1 VWLGEPDR
9 TIALCEFRVNG
20 EIHADGQGGSASL
33 TYASHGE
40 LSRALGAASLAR
52 VRGPNGPAS
61 THGKWKVRLQSFR
74 SRSAGTPRVS
84 ASRRPSSHH
93 HSLAF
98 PNFRWRCADG
108 KCRLDRIGANPC
120 SRGSGYFTTRLV
132 RKHEVTGR
140 LHRVTRAP
148 EFRLPVYLVYATKSD
163 SEVLTLA
170 LDTVRRIVAE
180 TQ

>member
-1 VWLGEPDR
+1 VRYKAPER
-9 TIALCEFRVNG
+9 TA
-20 EIHADGQGGSASL
+20 
-33 TYASHGE
+33 
-40 LSRALGAASLAR
+40 SRAAASTSIGGLNSSPIIVWRFRTFAGAALTVNVGWIGLERILA
-52 VRGPNGPAS
+52 VG
-61 THGKWKVRLQSFR
+61 
-74 SRSAGTPRVS
+74 
-84 ASRRPSSHH
+84 
-93 HSLAF
+93 
-98 PNFRWRCADG
+98 
-108 KCRLDRIGANPC
+108 
-120 SRGSGYFTTRLV
+120 GSGYFTTRLV